1 MLPVDIE
8 QVRKYNV
15 PGPRY
20 TSYPP
25 AVHFKSAFSSDFI
38 LGRLNRDLL
47 RSDSNAR
54 DISLYFHLPFCRSLC
69 WYCGCNT
76 VITKNQSQSA
86 TYLRYLAKELAILAP
101 AIHPNR
107 RVTQIHLGG
116 GTPTFL
122 LPDEIRQMR
131 EMVRAHF
138 TIAPDAE
145 SGVEIDPRTI
155 TREHVAALRDAGH
168 NRVSIGVQDFNAT
181 VQTAIN
187 RIQPFEQ
194 TRQVVEWAREGG
206 FDSVSIDLIYGLPF
220 QTAASF
226 EETLRLVLEL
236 DPDRL
241 ALFSYAHVPWIKPA
255 QRIFRPE
262 SLPDAET
269 KFAILKLSVET
280 LTAHGY
286 AYIGMDHFAK
296 RGDELDNA
304 QKNGRLQRNFQG
316 YSTRAGAD
324 IHGLGVSSISQTP
337 ELYWQ
342 NEKDLARY
350 YQRLDAGEL
359 PVAIGH
365 EVSADERIRRE
376 AIMRLMC
383 DMRLDFS
390 AMSSALGIDFETYFA
405 GEIAAV
411 HALEPDGLVSISAAG
426 FEVTDPG
433 RLLIRI
439 VAMCFDN
446 CVSTKREGVYS
457 RTI

>member
-1 MLPVDIE
+1 MLSVDIE

-25 AVHFKSAFSSDFI
+25 AVHFKSAFTSEFI
-38 LGRLNRDLL
+38 LDHL
-47 RSDSNAR
+47 RQNNSTGR
-54 DISLYFHLPFCRSLC
+54 DISLYFHLPFCRTLC

-76 VITKNQSQSA
+76 IITKNQNQSA
-86 TYLRYLAKELAILAP
+86 TYLSYLAKELALLSR
-101 AIHPNR
+101 AIDPHR

-122 LPDEIRQMR
+122 LPDEIRQIG
-131 EMVRAHF
+131 ELVRAHF
-138 TIAPDAE
+138 TVAADAE
-145 SGVEIDPRTI
+145 SGVEIDPRRI
-155 TREHVAALRDAGH
+155 TREHIAALRHAGH

-194 TRQVVEWAREGG
+194 TREVVAWAREGG
-206 FDSVSIDLIYGLPF
+206 FDSVGIDLIYGLPF
-220 QTAASF
+220 QTVASF

-236 DPDRL
+236 NPDRL

-255 QRIFRPE
+255 QRLFRPE
-262 SLPDAET
+262 SMPDAET
-269 KFAILKLSVET
+269 KFGILKLSVET
-280 LTAHGY
+280 LTANGY
-286 AYIGMDHFAK
+286 AYIGMDHFAR
-296 RGDELDNA
+296 RGDELEVA

-316 YSTRAGAD
+316 YSTRAGTD
-324 IHGLGVSSISQTP
+324 IYGFGVSSISQTQ

-350 YQRLDAGEL
+350 YQQLDCGRL
-359 PVAIGH
+359 PVSIGH
-365 EVSADERIRRE
+365 QVSADERIRRE
-376 AIMRLMC
+376 TIMRLMC
-383 DMRLDFS
+383 DMRLDFQ
-390 AMSSALGIDFETYFA
+390 AMSAALGLHFETYF
-405 GEIAAV
+405 ERELDAV
-411 HALEPDGLVSISAAG
+411 RALEPDGLISMNLSG
-426 FEVTDPG
+426 FEVTDLG

-446 CVSTKREGVYS
+446 YISAPREGVYS